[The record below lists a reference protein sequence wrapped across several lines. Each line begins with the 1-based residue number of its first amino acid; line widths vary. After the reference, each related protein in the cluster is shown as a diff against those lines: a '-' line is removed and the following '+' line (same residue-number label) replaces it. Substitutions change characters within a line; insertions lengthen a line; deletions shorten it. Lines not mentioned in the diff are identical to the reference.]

1 MQPVLCVEG
10 QTGLPRAKSHLSVC
24 SDTTGVT
31 PVRTSDVTRRL
42 WAGPDSAG
50 TAGPTGVDITQMP
63 CTRAAGLVGDP

>member
-1 MQPVLCVEG
+1 L
-10 QTGLPRAKSHLSVC
+10 RARQGFPGPSPTLSVC

-50 TAGPTGVDITQMP
+50 TAGPTGVDITQVP
-63 CTRAAGLVGDP
+63 CTRAAGLVGNP